1 MKNSP
6 GYAGD
11 GTMRVVAVEIRNG
24 LIFDHIFVSRR
35 IFMPDHGKKDSKEF
49 SPGRVVLYGAAML
62 IMFYILALSDGSR
75 LREIVF
81 ERGHIPHIILLA
93 SAWAMAILMGKL
105 HNLRISGK
113 HNEEIRSFI
122 RKHYDRFL
130 SVAKYAGS
138 EPVEKS
144 EGKCLECG
152 YERKSKDEMFFS
164 PLECPRCGV
173 IYKKVADLFS
183 KQESELRDFLNL
195 LPKGME
201 EKRISQMV
209 RDCFEVSPEFAL
221 NRCRILSDLDAQ
233 DAANSYRVPQALAW
247 AVPMLGFLGTVW
259 GIAQSLS
266 NFTGIMGDVNNIG
279 QIKESLGAITGG
291 LGVAFD
297 TTLLGIFFAI
307 IITGFMAYLQ
317 RRENKSLDRFDR
329 TALNLMKTLSIREK
343 QPRFSRM
350 LTGLEKHTR
359 SLVEVVKQ
367 NKITADDRKVLELAA
382 QSISGLGDFS
392 GTLRAI
398 TGASR
403 DLTTAVKE
411 LGRPREF
418 RIIQE

>member
-1 MKNSP
+1 
-6 GYAGD
+6 
-11 GTMRVVAVEIRNG
+11 
-24 LIFDHIFVSRR
+24 
-35 IFMPDHGKKDSKEF
+35 MPDRRKKESKDF
-49 SPGRVVLYGAAML
+49 STGLVVLYGASML
-62 IMFYILALSDGSR
+62 IMFYALALSDGSR

-81 ERGHIPHIILLA
+81 ARGNIPHIILIA

-105 HNLRISGK
+105 HNLRVSRK
-113 HNEEIRSFI
+113 HNEDIQLFI

-138 EPVEKS
+138 EQVEKS
-144 EGKCLECG
+144 AGKCLKCE
-152 YERKSKDEMFFS
+152 YERQSKDEMFFS
-164 PLECPRCGV
+164 PLECPQCGA
-173 IYKKVADLFS
+173 IYKKVADLLS

-221 NRCRILSDLDAQ
+221 SRCRILSDLDAQ
-233 DAANSYRVPQALAW
+233 DADNSYRVPQALAW

-266 NFTGIMGDVNNIG
+266 NFTGIMGDVNNVG
-279 QIKESLGAITGG
+279 HIKESLGAITGG

-317 RRENKSLDRFDR
+317 RRENKSLDQFDR
-329 TALNLMKTLSIREK
+329 TALNLLKTLSIREK
-343 QPRFSRM
+343 QPQFSRM

-359 SLVEVVKQ
+359 TLVEVAKQ
-367 NKITADDRKVLELAA
+367 SKITADDRKVLELAA

-392 GTLRAI
+392 DTLSAI

-403 DLTTAVKE
+403 DLATAVKE
-411 LGRPREF
+411 LGKPREF